1 MNNRES
7 SFELLRLIAQYMI
20 VAYHILLFWF
30 VLEGPNPQPIYKAL
44 WVPLHIG
51 VPLFVMIS
59 GYFKIKLSI
68 KGLAKLIAPVFI
80 YGFGLYLLNHFIYDG
95 EFKLSSIFFVSNT
108 PYWFI
113 RTYLF
118 LYLLSPLINRVIKD
132 MTLTIRIAVL
142 IILTWI
148 SCWCGLMGFDA
159 SLHEGYNV
167 LHFALLYL
175 IGNTLA
181 VYKDKCDSVPTWC
194 VAVAYILLAIG
205 SVVCAYCSL
214 VYMPRLSILF
224 HWLFEYNS
232 LLLITQ
238 AVLFFM
244 LFMRLHFYSRAVNYM
259 ASSSLAIYLIHHCD
273 VIFRHG
279 IKDCAMWIQS
289 SAKTGGGQVALAFV
303 LAMAIVLVCI
313 GIDKCLVPL
322 WNLVSRGA
330 DKLTQT
336 KFGKIIEEYSYR

>member
-1 MNNRES
+1 MVRNRES
-7 SFELLRLIAQYMI
+7 SFELLRIIAQYMI

-30 VLEGPNPQPIYKAL
+30 VLEGPNPQAIYKAL

-59 GYFKIKLSI
+59 GYFGIKLSL
-68 KGLAKLIAPVFI
+68 KGLARLIAPVLV
-80 YGFGLYLLNHFIYDG
+80 YGFGLYLLNHFMYDG

-118 LYLLSPLINRVIKD
+118 LYLLSPLINRVIKG
-132 MTLTIRIAVL
+132 MTLTIQIVVL
-142 IILTWI
+142 VILSWI

-167 LHFALLYL
+167 LHFTLLYL

-181 VYKDKCDSVPTWC
+181 VYKDKCNSIPTW
-194 VAVAYILLAIG
+194 AVVSAYVLLAVG
-205 SVVCAYCSL
+205 SVVCAFCGMAYL
-214 VYMPRLSILF
+214 PKYTIIF

-232 LLLITQ
+232 LLLILQ

-244 LFMRLHFYSRAVNYM
+244 LFMRLHFQSRAVNYM
-259 ASSSLAIYLIHHCD
+259 ASSSLAIYLIHCCD
-273 VIFRHG
+273 VLFRHF
-279 IKDCAMWIQS
+279 IKDGAMWIQEF
-289 SAKTGGGQVALAFV
+289 AKTGGGANCASVR
-303 LAMAIVLVCI
+303 VCI
-313 GIDKCLVPL
+313 GNRTSMYRHRQVPYS
-322 WNLVSRGA
+322 VVE
-330 DKLTQT
+330 
-336 KFGKIIEEYSYR
+336 FGQQRCR